1 MHLCCPLWS
10 PALPCFCLIHTVLY
24 THSLDHKTSHP
35 WDPCP
40 ISLTSFLLSLRTHR
54 VPDHSDP
61 APEPWTCTVSSSGLC
76 LDLLLT
82 WVDIGILAQISVLW
96 RASSLTLG
104 AAPGPTP
111 YPLHLALHREGQ
123 YFFGIF
129 FSFPYLFTVSLSK
142 IEYRHHFLFP
152 DRHLMGDQFIF
163 TGLTNAY

>member
-1 MHLCCPLWS
+1 MLPSWSSSRPAASLVWASVTAVNMHLCCPLWS

-129 FSFPYLFTVSLSK
+129 FSFSLFVHCISLQNR
-142 IEYRHHFLFP
+142 I
-152 DRHLMGDQFIF
+152 
-163 TGLTNAY
+163 